1 MPPVYVNESKRQFEA
16 MSPETIEIIGVCT
29 GADIQ
34 GHLTCNLKLSDGP
47 NVDTFTLQSRF
58 PKKILRFSVILRRNA
73 ELVIHCSH
81 KRAWNKPAI
90 KIPPQRL
97 TFGHILR
104 ELVTAFPSLP
114 SGEGLCTILHIEL
127 DDPPQNLLKFWFKL
141 PPTPGP
147 AVEISMARVNH
158 SLTGRGF
165 HYIGFRLDGSTMFQR
180 KLTAGQYPQ
189 EYPLSPPFSFHPQE
203 DLRLCLFRRPYYIW
217 PVKKVVKSS
226 SFSAAD
232 ARRLISGAAPGIVEH
247 NFPDIP
253 VTIHLVG
260 SPPPSSPVKYPT
272 SPQMQNFVAVP
283 RQRPAMISRPT
294 SPQMRNPVAVLGQ
307 RPTMI
312 SRLTSPQM
320 RNPVAG
326 LGRRA
331 APISR
336 PPSPQMRNPVA
347 VLGQRPSMILRPT
360 PPQMQNSIAILDQ
373 SAATVSRRT
382 RILDG
387 LGTSRT
393 LLENI
398 AKCASSAS
406 EMHPIAKTVVQGLGF
421 IYNTLAQVEAWDEKL
436 LDLLEDMGS
445 LLNYI
450 DHIEGFATIDH
461 FQQNLKGLDPIIRR
475 TGNLILKYPKHGLSF
490 LTGREAEE
498 YEDLRATF
506 ERYTR
511 KFQRGVAVEALKGIG
526 TVQDMMREH
535 QEFFRKHRRAI
546 VEYIRPPGADRM
558 RPISGCLEGTR
569 KRIFAKI
576 DTWLADRNS
585 PNILWIKG
593 SPGSGKSCIAQSVV
607 ERLTS
612 TNSPGAS
619 FFFERDSRD
628 FTAPSTMLRA
638 IATALCHYP
647 VFLEALA
654 EDLEKRTVDFSHT
667 SVEEQF
673 RRLVEMP
680 LQRLLVDLPEGSAV
694 VVVVDALDECGGR
707 EVTRHQDRDDVLKLI
722 SRWSKLSPALRL
734 VVTSR
739 DEAPIFAVLHP
750 ISTTLKLKLDGSHA
764 TEDVEAF
771 LTVEL
776 KKIGTDKCLADWPSR
791 DDIRAL
797 AAMAKG
803 LFIWAATLVGFLDR
817 PKPQDTLRRILSGE
831 LNVQGPINDLYRLI
845 LHMAFCERH
854 EPDSEF
860 LAELIAFLGA
870 MITANRPLAK
880 DSPLFKII
888 RVEFTT
894 VDFICQQLRP
904 VMIPDRTHLRFNHQS
919 FVDFL
924 VSENCP
930 IVFRI
935 DLLVHSRNISLA
947 ILRRLNQDLDFDLT
961 EIRTS
966 YRSNESNAK
975 GMARISEE
983 LSFACRAWGD
993 TLPTAGVGGADS
1005 DIMADLKIFLETKF
1019 LFWLEVLSLTNQMS
1033 CALPQLQ
1040 DTEKMIGV
1048 SEYHSWSN
1056 GRLIYWNSTRNMI
1069 PSAVLVADAIAFV
1082 QIFQDCIGKSAPHIY
1097 LSAMAV
1103 HPGELKDIPN
1113 CICPYYSLVQRSPFK
1128 LRTSF
1133 GKDVVPSPAP
1143 IIYVASGNE
1152 FAEAVEGHVDEILSV
1167 QFIQDGYVASA
1178 SYDGTIRFWDPTL
1191 GAPILT
1197 PLANYTKAVTALAF
1211 SQDRIRLVSGCRNG
1225 EVVVWNMEKH
1235 EILTTFSHGDA
1246 VTCVAISSSG
1256 RAVVAGGKDG
1266 TVTFWDVRHRQELK
1280 PTFGGHTQR
1289 VTAVAFLDN
1298 ETVVSASLDK
1308 SIFLHPLSGNSELL
1322 VRAQKRIYALT
1333 VSLEPRSLIGA
1344 CCSCVSVW
1352 PLSDENV
1359 PRSPIYLAKN
1369 SHELRSLAVHGSR
1382 VAAAVQEK
1390 IQIWDLVS
1398 RKLIMGPF
1406 NDHRGAVTSLAFSK
1420 DGERLVSGSVDRSVR
1435 VWNTAVGDEAS
1446 LGGFP
1451 DGCTLDPVS
1460 GWIRGPEPKCNLM
1473 IWVPESHRRR
1483 LCWGR
1488 TLAVMNGKPSASL
1501 TLIEN
1506 ILGKR
1511 WYKCRL

>member
-1 MPPVYVNESKRQFEA
+1 MPPVFMNESKREFEA

-34 GHLTCNLKLSDGP
+34 GHLTCNLKPSDGP
-47 NVDTFTLQSRF
+47 NVDTVTLQSRF
-58 PKKILRFSVILRRNA
+58 PKKMLRFSVILRRNA
-73 ELVIHCSH
+73 ELVVHCSH
-81 KRAWNKPAI
+81 KRAWTKAAI

-97 TFGHILR
+97 AFADILR
-104 ELVTAFPSLP
+104 ELVTALPGLP
-114 SGEGLCTILHIEL
+114 SGESLRTTLHVEL
-127 DDPPQNLLKFWFKL
+127 GEPPQNLLKYCFKL
-141 PPTPGP
+141 PPKPGP
-147 AVEISMARVNH
+147 AVQISMAKVNH
-158 SLTGRGF
+158 SQTGHGF
-165 HYIGFRLDGSTMFQR
+165 HYIGFRLDGSTTFQR
-180 KLTAGQYPQ
+180 KLTTAQYPQ

-226 SFSAAD
+226 SFSASD
-232 ARRLISGAAPGIVEH
+232 AHRLISGASGAGVIEH
-247 NFPDIP
+247 TFPDIP

-260 SPPPSSPVKYPT
+260 SPRPSSPVKYPT
-272 SPQMQNFVAVP
+272 SPQTQTSVVILG
-283 RQRPAMISRPT
+283 QRPAMASRPT

-307 RPTMI
+307 RPAVI
-312 SRLTSPQM
+312 S
-320 RNPVAG
+320 
-326 LGRRA
+326 
-331 APISR
+331 
-336 PPSPQMRNPVA
+336 
-347 VLGQRPSMILRPT
+347 RPT

-373 SAATVSRRT
+373 SAAMVSRRT
-382 RILDG
+382 HILDR

-398 AKCASSAS
+398 VKCASSAS
-406 EMHPIAKTVVQGLGF
+406 EMNPIAKSVVQGLGYL
-421 IYNTLAQVEAWDEKL
+421 YNNLAKVEDWDEKL
-436 LDLLEDMGS
+436 LDLIEDMSS

-450 DHIEGFATIDH
+450 DHIEGFATIEY
-461 FQQNLKGLDPIIRR
+461 FQKNLKGLDPIIRR
-475 TGNLILKYPKHGLSF
+475 TGNLVLKYPEHGLWS

-511 KFQRGVAVEALKGIG
+511 RFQGGVAVEALKGIG
-526 TVQDMMREH
+526 TVKDMMKEH
-535 QEFFRKHRRAI
+535 HEIFRKHRRAI
-546 VEYIRPPGADRM
+546 VDDIRPPGTNRM

-569 KRIFAKI
+569 KRIFAEI
-576 DTWLADRNS
+576 DEWLAARNS

-607 ERLTS
+607 EKQTRTDF
-612 TNSPGAS
+612 PGAC

-638 IATALCHYP
+638 ISAALCHYP
-647 VFLEALA
+647 AFLEALA
-654 EDLEKRTVDFSHT
+654 DDLERHTVDFSHT
-667 SVEEQF
+667 SVEDQF

-680 LQRLLVDLPEGSAV
+680 LQRLLMELPEGSAV

-707 EVTRHQDRDDVLKLI
+707 DVTRHQDREDVLKVI

-739 DEAPIFAVLHP
+739 DEAPISAVLNP
-750 ISTTLKLKLDGSHA
+750 ISTTLKLKLGGSHA

-771 LTVEL
+771 LNVEL
-776 KKIGTDKCLADWPSR
+776 KKIGLAKCLDDSWPSR

-803 LFIWAATLVGFLDR
+803 LFIWAATLVKFLDR
-817 PKPQDTLRRILSGE
+817 PRPQDTLRRILSGE
-831 LNVQGPINDLYRLI
+831 LNVQGPIDDLYRLV
-845 LHMAFCERH
+845 LSMAFCEPH
-854 EPDSEF
+854 EPESVF
-860 LAELIAFLGA
+860 LAELSVFLGA

-894 VDFICQQLRP
+894 VNYICQQLRP

-930 IVFRI
+930 LVFRI
-935 DLLVHSRNISLA
+935 DPLVHRRNISLA
-947 ILRRLNQDLDFDLT
+947 ILRRLNHDLVFDPT
-961 EIRTS
+961 QIRTS

-993 TLPTAGVGGADS
+993 TLPTAGVGGADG
-1005 DIMADLKIFLETKF
+1005 DIMANLKIFLETKF
-1019 LFWLEVLSLTNQMS
+1019 LFWLEVLSLTNQMA

-1040 DTEKMIGV
+1040 DAKKMIG
-1048 SEYHSWSN
+1048 EYDPLS
-1056 GRLIYWNSTRNMI
+1056 
-1069 PSAVLVADAIAFV
+1069 VLVADAIAFV

-1097 LSAMAV
+1097 LSAMAFTPESSKIYPMYMSLLQPCATLTV
-1103 HPGELKDIPN
+1103 QTTDELRKGRGAI
-1113 CICPYYSLVQRSPFK
+1113 
-1128 LRTSF
+1128 
-1133 GKDVVPSPAP
+1133 PAP

-1211 SQDRIRLVSGCRNG
+1211 SQDRIRLV
-1225 EVVVWNMEKH
+1225 
-1235 EILTTFSHGDA
+1235 
-1246 VTCVAISSSG
+1246 G

-1289 VTAVAFLDN
+1289 VTAVAFLDD

-1322 VRAQKRIYALT
+1322 VRAEKRIYALA
-1333 VSLEPRSLIGA
+1333 VSLKPRSLIGA
-1344 CCSCVSVW
+1344 CCSCISVW

-1406 NDHRGAVTSLAFSK
+1406 NDHRGAVTSLAFSN

-1435 VWNTAVGDEAS
+1435 AWNTAVGDEVS

-1451 DGCTLDPVS
+1451 DGSTLDPSLIAVS
-1460 GWIRGPEPKCNLM
+1460 CVGEER
-1473 IWVPESHRRR
+1473 SQ
-1483 LCWGR
+1483 
-1488 TLAVMNGKPSASL
+1488 S
-1501 TLIEN
+1501 
-1506 ILGKR
+1506 
-1511 WYKCRL
+1511 